1 MSRRNRLSA
10 TSVAAFA
17 TFVLFMAV
25 LALLPA
31 QPAYAQDD
39 PTVAVITTTVNLAT
53 NETSITVPV
62 VVTPTETYTYSALSF
77 VLQYD
82 ETCLRIDDTD
92 TDITLKQSG
101 FNTEQYIDDPDNG
114 TLSVAIY
121 DWAETDPQTLV
132 DGTLIEIQFGLQS
145 ACMDGASETAV
156 FTFDND
162 PAVTFGRA
170 DNGGNVAGVG
180 EQGTYTLNVNQSPT
194 AISLGGSYTNNLKEN
209 VSTYRQIGDLTATDA
224 NTGDTHTFALSSGS
238 GCVGE
243 DSNDGFFIPAATPT
257 KLFTDLTFD
266 HETKESYTL
275 CVTANDGRGGSYE
288 TTVTFN
294 VGDVNEAPTWLE
306 LSATTLAN
314 GAASGTSIGTFT
326 TTGDPDTGA
335 THTYTIMNTGAGSDD
350 YSSFTIGGDDSDE
363 LLSAFAADY
372 GTKSLYRIRVKTT
385 DTGTPSESFERQ
397 FVIKVVGNAVLSL
410 PSAPDVPYV
419 VVGSSISVPIKYNAV
434 GNDVVTATFTVNFQ
448 ENCLE
453 YTELTGLQS
462 GFTDAQNDNGEDGAI
477 TINMSSSTSALR
489 EGAIGYLSF
498 TGTTCEEAY
507 QWSDLTFSGV
517 SLKTSGDV
525 AVTTTSNSGKLV
537 VVNNDGRGDCNSS
550 DRLDAGDF
558 PAIAIEYFD
567 DEGTYGGLTSPHW
580 LLSPRG
586 TYGGSAIGCDANAD
600 RVVGSGDIG
609 CAARQYFGLACG
621 TAVAAASIAPPVV
634 AAPAAIAAAPG
645 ANVTL
650 PVSLQ
655 SQGNGVA
662 SLAFAVK
669 VDTAQFALDPTDA
682 DEDGI
687 PDAVTLNA
695 PTGMLRMAFYDPAA
709 GEIQIVLAGMV
720 MPLPVLEDGIVANIQ
735 LVGKPGATGSAAA
748 VALENVSLGDTEGGA
763 LPVQVELVAP
773 EGSLPR
779 IFLPFVNRQN

>member
-1 MSRRNRLSA
+1 MSPRNRF
-10 TSVAAFA
+10 SVSSLASVVA
-17 TFVLFMAV
+17 FVLFMAV
-25 LALLPA
+25 LALLPV
-31 QPAYAQDD
+31 QPAHAEGDP

-53 NETSITVPV
+53 NETSFTVPV
-62 VVTPTETYTYSALSF
+62 VVTPTETYTYSAVSF
-77 VLQYD
+77 VLQYNKECVFIND
-82 ETCLRIDDTD
+82 EDD
-92 TDITLKQSG
+92 ISLLQAG
-101 FNTEQYIDDPDNG
+101 FSHQQYVVDNTNG
-114 TLSVAIY
+114 TLSVAIA
-121 DWAETDPQTLV
+121 DWVGTDPQTLV
-132 DGTLIEIQFGLQS
+132 NGVLIEIRFLLQS
-145 ACMDGASETAV
+145 GCMDEASETAL
-156 FTFDND
+156 FTFDDD
-162 PAVTFGRA
+162 PAVTFGRG
-170 DNGGNVAGVG
+170 DNGGNVAGAG
-180 EQGTYTLNVNQSPT
+180 EQGTYTLNVNKSPT
-194 AISLGGSYTNNLKEN
+194 AISLGGSYTDNLKEN

-224 NTGDTHTFALSSGS
+224 NTGDTHTFVLSS

-257 KLFTDLTFD
+257 KLYTDLTFD

-306 LSATTLAN
+306 LSATTLAD

-326 TTGDPDTGA
+326 TTGDPDDGA
-335 THTYTIMNTGAGSDD
+335 SHTYSILTSGDGSGDHA
-350 YSSFTIGGDDSDE
+350 SFTIGGTGSNE
-363 LLSAFAADY
+363 LLSAFVATHN
-372 GTKSLYRIRVKTT
+372 TKSLYRIRVRTT
-385 DTGTPSESFERQ
+385 DNGDPAQTFDRQ

-419 VVGSSISVPIKYNAV
+419 VAGSSISVPIKYNAV
-434 GNDVVTATFTVNFQ
+434 GNDVATATFTVNFQ

-453 YTELTGLQS
+453 YTGLTELQS
-462 GFTDAQNDNGEDGAI
+462 GFTDAQHDDGTDGAI

-498 TGTTCEEAY
+498 TGTTCEEAL

-525 AVTTTSNSGKLV
+525 AVTTTSNSSKLV
-537 VVNNDGRGDCNSS
+537 VVNSDGRGDCNSS
-550 DRLDAGDF
+550 GQLDAGDF

-634 AAPAAIAAAPG
+634 AAPAAIAANPG

-662 SLAFAVK
+662 SLALAVK

-773 EGSLPR
+773 EGSQPR

>member
-1 MSRRNRLSA
+1 MSRRNKLSA

-101 FNTEQYIDDPDNG
+101 FSTEQYIDDPDNG

-121 DWAETDPQTLV
+121 DWAEADPQTLV

-194 AISLGGSYTNNLKEN
+194 AISLGGSYTDNLKEN

-238 GCVGE
+238 VCDGE
-243 DSNDGFFIPAATPT
+243 DSNDGFFIPVATPT
-257 KLFTDLTFD
+257 KLFTDLTFNF
-266 HETKESYTL
+266 ETKSAYTL

-288 TTVTFN
+288 GTVTFN
-294 VGDVNEAPTWLE
+294 VGPVNEAPTWLE

-314 GAASGTSIGTFT
+314 GAQSGTTIGTFT
-326 TTGDPDTGA
+326 TSGDPEGA
-335 THTYTIMNTGAGSDD
+335 GHTYSILTEGAGSDD
-350 YSSFTIGGDDSDE
+350 HASFTIGGDESNE
-363 LLSAFAADY
+363 LLSAFVATY
-372 GTKSLYRIRVKTT
+372 NTKSLYRIRVRTT
-385 DTGTPSESFERQ
+385 DTGDPGLSFERQ

-410 PSAPDVPYV
+410 PVSPDVPYV
-419 VVGSSISVPIKYNAV
+419 VVGSTIAVPIKYNAV

-448 ENCLE
+448 VNCLE
-453 YTELTGLQS
+453 YTGLTGLQS
-462 GFTDAQNDNGEDGAI
+462 EFTDALGDDGEGGAI
-477 TINMSSSTSALR
+477 AISMSSSTSSLR
-489 EGAIGYLSF
+489 EGVIGYLSF
-498 TGTTCEEAY
+498 TATTCAKDV
-507 QWSDLTFSGV
+507 QWSDLSFSGV
-517 SLKTSGDV
+517 TLKTTGDV
-525 AVTTTSNSGKLV
+525 AVTTTSTGGKLV
-537 VVNNDGRGDCNSS
+537 VVDDDIRGDCNS
-550 DRLDAGDF
+550 DGALNAGDF
-558 PAIAIEYFD
+558 PAIVIEHFD
-567 DEGTYGGLTSPHW
+567 DEGTYGGLSSPHW

-600 RVVGSGDIG
+600 RQVGAGDIG
-609 CAARQYFGLACG
+609 CAARRYFGLACG

-634 AAPAAIAAAPG
+634 TAPAAIAAAPG
-645 ANVTL
+645 ANVML

-655 SQGNGVA
+655 SQGNDVA
-662 SLAFAVK
+662 SMIVAVK
-669 VDTAQFALDPTDA
+669 LDPTQVAFDPTDA

-695 PTGMLRMAFYDPAA
+695 PESMLRMAFYDQAA
-709 GEIQIVLAGMV
+709 GEIRIVLAGLTL
-720 MPLPVLEDGIVANIQ
+720 PLPVLDDGVIANIE
-735 LVGKPGATGSAAA
+735 LVGKPDATGSAA

-773 EGSLPR
+773 EGAPQIG
-779 IFLPFVNRQN
+779 IFLPFVNR